1 MCKHTSCAITV
12 DLPIDKNINADKK
25 RVHTHTYTQR
35 HLAGKVLLTDRKG
48 KGKIWR
54 LINIDYFLNV
64 EITGSE

>member
-12 DLPIDKNINADKK
+12 DLPIDKNIDADKD
-25 RVHTHTYTQR
+25 TYTQR
-35 HLAGKVLLTDRKG
+35 HWAGKVLLTDRKR